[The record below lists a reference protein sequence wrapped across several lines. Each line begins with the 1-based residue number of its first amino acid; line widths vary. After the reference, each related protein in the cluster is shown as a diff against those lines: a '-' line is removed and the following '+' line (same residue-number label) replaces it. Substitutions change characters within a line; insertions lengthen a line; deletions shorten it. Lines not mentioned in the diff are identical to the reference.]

1 MVYCFF
7 SSYRYNVYALVN
19 LIQFVFVA
27 DVGTGVLLIFLV
39 MRNLT
44 AGIIVMPAKNQR
56 KLRKICL
63 TYRQGPLDP
72 WIPTD
77 EGAGLCTMFRWMVL
91 MICMVA
97 VEEGPKSKAA
107 LKLVLTLIYTICFL
121 LALKELI
128 DIKDLIKLF
137 LSPIWKG
144 IYWKRKQLGH
154 KTLTLTDK
162 RRLWWVI

>member
-1 MVYCFF
+1 MYCFF

-72 WIPTD
+72 
-77 EGAGLCTMFRWMVL
+77 
-91 MICMVA
+91 
-97 VEEGPKSKAA
+97 
-107 LKLVLTLIYTICFL
+107 
-121 LALKELI
+121 
-128 DIKDLIKLF
+128 
-137 LSPIWKG
+137 
-144 IYWKRKQLGH
+144 
-154 KTLTLTDK
+154 
-162 RRLWWVI
+162 